1 MIKTIDTV
9 DSVVKT
15 QNQHCQNE
23 QTISKAIYRVN
34 MIPIKLPVVFFTELE
49 QRNLKSEWKAFLGGP
64 AVKTT
69 CQRRGHGSHPG
80 SRKTPY
86 AAE

>member
-1 MIKTIDTV
+1 MTILC
-9 DSVVKT
+9 
-15 QNQHCQNE
+15 N
-23 QTISKAIYRVN
+23 AIYSFKE
-34 MIPIKLPVVFFTELE
+34 IPIKLPVVFFTELE